1 MYAICAIAGKQ
12 YRFDINDLFDVD
24 RLDVPVGETVE
35 FSDVLL
41 FAGDDGEVRVGS
53 PYLDDIVVVAQ
64 IVEHGKDKKI
74 IVFKSKRRKGYSRK
88 RGHRQQYTRLRIEE
102 IRPKGVETKVVET
115 PEDTEE
121 ETVVVEEV
129 A

>member
-12 YRFDINDLFDVD
+12 YRVAVNDLFDVD

-35 FSDVLL
+35 FNDVLL
-41 FAGDDGEVRVGS
+41 FAKDDGEVRVGS
-53 PYLDDIVVVAQ
+53 PYLDDIAVIAQ

-88 RGHRQQYTRLRIEE
+88 QGHRQQYTRLRIEE
-102 IRPKGVETKVVET
+102 IKSKEKEDAESTSEETKAT
-115 PEDTEE
+115 K
-121 ETVVVEEV
+121 
-129 A
+129 